1 MPGGAWLT
9 EVDLVM
15 TVAGTVE
22 TFDAASFIVSLATS
36 VGVEPAAVTLD
47 VAAASVRVAATIR
60 VVGDAD
66 GVIAAV
72 QALPSSAIELSVAL
86 GVTVMNVDPPTVSV
100 RALTAPLPPPPPAPP
115 PSVPPPPP
123 YPPLNL
129 DSDYVYTPQVIVY
142 LNQPDWVQPYVES
155 MAYTANQRG
164 PRG

>member
-1 MPGGAWLT
+1 MN
-9 EVDLVM
+9 LVA
-15 TVAGTVE
+15 TFSGTVE
-22 TFDAASFIVSLATS
+22 TFDAARFSLHLAALI
-36 VGVEPAAVTLD
+36 GVEPAAVTLD

-66 GVIAAV
+66 VVIAAV

-155 MAYTANQRG
+155 MVGMAGQCG
-164 PRG
+164 PSG